1 MSDHDINQVFT
12 QIVIRR
18 DKSTVW
24 SYENP
29 VLAEGELGLETD
41 TNRLKAGDDR
51 NSWNNLPYID
61 FVSAEQITSLLR
73 LLVNADKFTS
83 FFVVDKLENA
93 PSTILSP
100 ENGDFLYA
108 IDKRLFFKY
117 SQEEDKWTEVTGKDV
132 GADVTIDV
140 VKELISSAIHR
151 RIAHDLETE
160 NPEMVLGAE
169 VGPKIQ
175 EKINDTLDTIE
186 EKSRELR
193 ESIRTIY
200 EPESRSVIF
209 VDQMYGK
216 SSNPG
221 SREKPLMSLREAFG
235 ALKLIPDRESR
246 IGGVF
251 LLSDIVVS
259 QDNFFVPNFLGFRR
273 LEIAGFEENRMITF
287 TGRGENSLEV
297 DMNCSPVM
305 FSNLSLNFGKTKN
318 GVFSPMG
325 SRVFFSGCKLTATS
339 LFTENIVNVDALS
352 NPLFDSCTIHGNNNE
367 NGVALYGS
375 YGIVK
380 NTIFRGVRYAF
391 NLNSS
396 LCVTENN
403 QYFVGISYLRR
414 NDNAEVIG

>member
-193 ESIRTIY
+193 ESIRTRI
-200 EPESRSVIF
+200 S
-209 VDQMYGK
+209 
-216 SSNPG
+216 
-221 SREKPLMSLREAFG
+221 FG
-235 ALKLIPDRESR
+235 Y
-246 IGGVF
+246 
-251 LLSDIVVS
+251 
-259 QDNFFVPNFLGFRR
+259 FR
-273 LEIAGFEENRMITF
+273 
-287 TGRGENSLEV
+287 
-297 DMNCSPVM
+297 
-305 FSNLSLNFGKTKN
+305 
-318 GVFSPMG
+318 
-325 SRVFFSGCKLTATS
+325 
-339 LFTENIVNVDALS
+339 
-352 NPLFDSCTIHGNNNE
+352 
-367 NGVALYGS
+367 
-375 YGIVK
+375 
-380 NTIFRGVRYAF
+380 
-391 NLNSS
+391 
-396 LCVTENN
+396 
-403 QYFVGISYLRR
+403 
-414 NDNAEVIG
+414 